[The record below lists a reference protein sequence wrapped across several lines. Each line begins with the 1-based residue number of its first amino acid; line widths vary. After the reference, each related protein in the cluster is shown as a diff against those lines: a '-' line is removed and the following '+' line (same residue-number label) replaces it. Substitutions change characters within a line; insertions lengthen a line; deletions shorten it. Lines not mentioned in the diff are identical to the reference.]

1 MEAFEET
8 DKMLRLLV
16 EHAAIGK
23 INLPERYGISALVTQ
38 AMGRLKRW
46 SFQQWSRKFL
56 QTGNMGTKPIPAL
69 TGPRNFLYLKI
80 ESIGLAPRPNFGP
93 LGTCCGS

>member
-8 DKMLRLLV
+8 DEMLRLLV

-23 INLPERYGISALVTQ
+23 INLPERYGISALVTPHGEAQ
-38 AMGRLKRW
+38 ALVFSTMEP
-46 SFQQWSRKFL
+46 QFL

-80 ESIGLAPRPNFGP
+80 ESIELAPRPNFGP

>member
-46 SFQQWSRKFL
+46 SFQQWSRNSCKL
-56 QTGNMGTKPIPAL
+56 EIWGRSRYQL
-69 TGPRNFLYLKI
+69 
-80 ESIGLAPRPNFGP
+80 
-93 LGTCCGS
+93 